1 MAIRRIEGDNMVL
14 QKGVGLAFFFFF
26 SIKLIVLRSK
36 LKQVDNAVT
45 SFLGHKNVQF

>member
-1 MAIRRIEGDNMVL
+1 MVL
-14 QKGVGLAFFFFF
+14 QKGVGLAFF
-26 SIKLIVLRSK
+26 SIKLIVLSSK